1 MEYLS
6 IIFGVFTLVL
16 LSLITVLIIS
26 QKKTRDMALRPLQD
40 RLFEIDQQMRAMER
54 FQTIDTA
61 RMGEEIRKIHQTDQH
76 ILKEMHAL
84 LQAFKK
90 PDVRGFWGEVQ
101 LKRLIEAAGMLP
113 YTDFLEQAVVDSDEG
128 KFRPDVIIR
137 LPKKKQIIIDVKTPM
152 ESYLEALGTDD
163 PDIRLEKMTGHVKR
177 IKDHMDALKKKKY
190 AKLVDG
196 FEFVLLFLPTE
207 ALFSSALQ
215 LDPTILEYGIKQD
228 VLIVTPTSLI
238 ALLKTVAL
246 CWKEDRLRENLERV
260 KDLGQEL
267 HKRLLDASIHIQSM
281 SKALNQTVEAHNKFI
296 GSIEK
301 RVLSTARKFEE
312 MGAAGEGHEIRL
324 LEELEVVAKQLP
336 SDDPRV
342 V

>member
-6 IIFGVFTLVL
+6 IVFGVLTLIL
-16 LSLITVLIIS
+16 LSLLTYIINS
-26 QKKTRDMALRPLQD
+26 QKKTTDLTLRPLHD
-40 RLFEIDQQMRAMER
+40 RLSEIDQQMRSMER

-61 RMGEEIRKIHQTDQH
+61 KMGEEIRKIHQTDQY

-113 YTDFLEQAVVDSDEG
+113 YTDFLEQEVIGSEEG
-128 KFRPDVIIR
+128 KLRPDVIIR
-137 LPKKKQIIIDVKTPM
+137 LPKRKQIIIDVKTPM
-152 ESYLEALGTDD
+152 ESYLEALSTDD
-163 PDIRLEKMTGHVKR
+163 PDVRLEKMTNHVRR
-177 IKDHMDALKKKKY
+177 IKDHMDSLKRKKY
-190 AKLVDG
+190 AKLVEG

-246 CWKEDRLRENLERV
+246 SWKEDRLRENLEKV
-260 KDLGQEL
+260 KELGQEL
-267 HKRLLDASIHIQSM
+267 HKRLQDASVHIQAM

-296 GSIEK
+296 GSMEK

-312 MGAAGEGHEIRL
+312 MGASGEGHEIRL
-324 LEELEVVAKQLP
+324 LEELEVTAKYIPLE
-336 SDDPRV
+336 DPRA
-342 V
+342 

>member
-6 IIFGVFTLVL
+6 IVFGVLTLIL
-16 LSLITVLIIS
+16 LSLLTYIINS
-26 QKKTRDMALRPLQD
+26 QKKTTDLTLRPLHD
-40 RLFEIDQQMRAMER
+40 RLSEIDQQMRSMER

-61 RMGEEIRKIHQTDQH
+61 KMGEEIRKIHQTDQY

-113 YTDFLEQAVVDSDEG
+113 YTDFLEQEVIGSEEG
-128 KFRPDVIIR
+128 KLRPDVIIR
-137 LPKKKQIIIDVKTPM
+137 LPKRKQIIIDVKTPM
-152 ESYLEALGTDD
+152 ESYLEALSTDD
-163 PDIRLEKMTGHVKR
+163 PDIRLEKMTNHVRR
-177 IKDHMDALKKKKY
+177 IKDHMDSLKRKKY
-190 AKLVDG
+190 AKLVEG

-246 CWKEDRLRENLERV
+246 SWKEDRLRENLEKV
-260 KDLGQEL
+260 KELGQEL
-267 HKRLLDASIHIQSM
+267 HKRLQDASVHIQAM

-296 GSIEK
+296 GSMEK

-312 MGAAGEGHEIRL
+312 MGASGEGHEIRL
-324 LEELEVVAKQLP
+324 LEELEVTAKYIPLE
-336 SDDPRV
+336 DPRA
-342 V
+342 

>member
-1 MEYLS
+1 M
-6 IIFGVFTLVL
+6 
-16 LSLITVLIIS
+16 
-26 QKKTRDMALRPLQD
+26 
-40 RLFEIDQQMRAMER
+40 
-54 FQTIDTA
+54 
-61 RMGEEIRKIHQTDQH
+61 
-76 ILKEMHAL
+76 
-84 LQAFKK
+84 
-90 PDVRGFWGEVQ
+90 
-101 LKRLIEAAGMLP
+101 
-113 YTDFLEQAVVDSDEG
+113 
-128 KFRPDVIIR
+128 
-137 LPKKKQIIIDVKTPM
+137 
-152 ESYLEALGTDD
+152 
-163 PDIRLEKMTGHVKR
+163 
-177 IKDHMDALKKKKY
+177 
-190 AKLVDG
+190 
-196 FEFVLLFLPTE
+196 
-207 ALFSSALQ
+207 
-215 LDPTILEYGIKQD
+215 
-228 VLIVTPTSLI
+228 IVTPTSLI

-296 GSIEK
+296 GSMEK

>member
-6 IIFGVFTLVL
+6 IVFGVLTLIL
-16 LSLITVLIIS
+16 LSLLTYIINS
-26 QKKTRDMALRPLQD
+26 QKKTTDLTLRPLHD
-40 RLFEIDQQMRAMER
+40 RLSEIDQQMRSMER

-61 RMGEEIRKIHQTDQH
+61 KMGEEIRKIHQTDQY

-113 YTDFLEQAVVDSDEG
+113 YTDFLEQEVIGSEEG
-128 KFRPDVIIR
+128 KLRPDVIIR
-137 LPKKKQIIIDVKTPM
+137 LPKRKQIIIDVKTPM
-152 ESYLEALGTDD
+152 ESYLEALSTDD
-163 PDIRLEKMTGHVKR
+163 PDVRLEKMTNHVRR
-177 IKDHMDALKKKKY
+177 IKDHMDSLKRKKY
-190 AKLVDG
+190 AKLVEG

-246 CWKEDRLRENLERV
+246 SWKEDRLRENLEKV
-260 KDLGQEL
+260 KELGQEL
-267 HKRLLDASIHIQSM
+267 HKRLQDASVHIQAM

-312 MGAAGEGHEIRL
+312 MGASGEGHEIRL
-324 LEELEVVAKQLP
+324 LEELEVTAKYIPLE
-336 SDDPRV
+336 DPRA
-342 V
+342 

>member
-6 IIFGVFTLVL
+6 IVFGVLTLIL
-16 LSLITVLIIS
+16 LSLLTYIINS
-26 QKKTRDMALRPLQD
+26 QKKTTDLTLRPLHD
-40 RLFEIDQQMRAMER
+40 RLSEIDQQMRSMER

-61 RMGEEIRKIHQTDQH
+61 KMGEEIRKIHQTDQY

-113 YTDFLEQAVVDSDEG
+113 YTDFLEQEVIGSEEG
-128 KFRPDVIIR
+128 KLRPDVIIR
-137 LPKKKQIIIDVKTPM
+137 LPKRKQIIIDVKTPM
-152 ESYLEALGTDD
+152 ESYLEALSTDD
-163 PDIRLEKMTGHVKR
+163 PDIRLEKMTNHVRR
-177 IKDHMDALKKKKY
+177 IKDHMDSLKRKKY
-190 AKLVDG
+190 AKLVEG

-246 CWKEDRLRENLERV
+246 SWKEDRLRENLEKV
-260 KDLGQEL
+260 KELGQEL
-267 HKRLLDASIHIQSM
+267 HKRLQDASVHIQAM

-296 GSIEK
+296 GSMEK

-312 MGAAGEGHEIRL
+312 MGASGEGHEIRL
-324 LEELEVVAKQLP
+324 LEELEVTAKYIPLE
-336 SDDPRV
+336 DPRV
-342 V
+342 

>member
-6 IIFGVFTLVL
+6 IVFGVLTLIL
-16 LSLITVLIIS
+16 LSLLTYIINN
-26 QKKTRDMALRPLQD
+26 QKKTTDLTLRPLHD
-40 RLFEIDQQMRAMER
+40 RLSEIDQQMRSMER

-61 RMGEEIRKIHQTDQH
+61 KMSEEIRKIHQTDQY

-113 YTDFLEQAVVDSDEG
+113 YTDFLEQEVIGSEEG
-128 KFRPDVIIR
+128 KLRPDVIIR
-137 LPKKKQIIIDVKTPM
+137 LPKRKQIIIDVKTPM

-163 PDIRLEKMTGHVKR
+163 PDVRLEKMTNHVRR
-177 IKDHMDALKKKKY
+177 IKDHMDSLKRKKY
-190 AKLVDG
+190 AKLVEG

-246 CWKEDRLRENLERV
+246 SWKEDRLRENLEKV
-260 KDLGQEL
+260 KELGQEL
-267 HKRLLDASIHIQSM
+267 HKRLQDASVHIQAM

-301 RVLSTARKFEE
+301 RVFSTARKFEE
-312 MGAAGEGHEIRL
+312 MGASGEGHEIRL
-324 LEELEVVAKQLP
+324 LEELEVTAKYIP
-336 SDDPRV
+336 SEDPRV
-342 V
+342 

>member
-6 IIFGVFTLVL
+6 IIFGVLTLIL
-16 LSLITVLIIS
+16 LSLLTYIINS
-26 QKKTRDMALRPLQD
+26 QKKTTDLTLRPLHD
-40 RLFEIDQQMRAMER
+40 RLSEIDQQMRSMER

-61 RMGEEIRKIHQTDQH
+61 KMGEEIRKIHQTDQY

-113 YTDFLEQAVVDSDEG
+113 YTDFLEQEVIGSEEG
-128 KFRPDVIIR
+128 KLRPDVIIR
-137 LPKKKQIIIDVKTPM
+137 LPKRKQIIIDVKTPM
-152 ESYLEALGTDD
+152 ESYLEALSTDD
-163 PDIRLEKMTGHVKR
+163 PDIRLEKMTNHVRR
-177 IKDHMDALKKKKY
+177 IKDHMDSLKRKKY
-190 AKLVDG
+190 AKLVEG

-246 CWKEDRLRENLERV
+246 SWKEDRLRENLEKV
-260 KDLGQEL
+260 KELGQEL
-267 HKRLLDASIHIQSM
+267 HKRLQDASVHIQAM

-296 GSIEK
+296 GSMEK

-312 MGAAGEGHEIRL
+312 MGASGEGHEIRL
-324 LEELEVVAKQLP
+324 LEELEVTAKYIPLE
-336 SDDPRV
+336 DPRA
-342 V
+342 